1 MRLLLRLI
9 GLSLLI
15 FGIYFL
21 GNKIIFT
28 TNVYPDWWRGVAANA
43 SVFALT
49 LGVLML
55 VFSPERN
62 KKFGWIGITV
72 GIVLI
77 FLSSRAVLNPTS
89 LWQFFLSFFS
99 IAVGYKML
107 TTGRLPL

>member
-9 GLSLLI
+9 GLGLLI

-28 TNVYPDWWRGVAANA
+28 TNVYSVWWHGVAANA
-43 SVFALT
+43 SVLALT

-55 VFSPERN
+55 VFSPERS
-62 KKFGWIGITV
+62 KKFGWIGVTIGV
-72 GIVLI
+72 VLV

-89 LWQFFLSFFS
+89 LWQFFISFFS

-107 TTGRLPL
+107 TTGRFPL